1 MSEILGVAHYIA
13 KDLHE
18 VGAME
23 NVTMRVIDE
32 LCLSK
37 PRTFAAEGIKI
48 IRKKASLINDT
59 HL

>member
-1 MSEILGVAHYIA
+1 MSEILGVAHDMA

-48 IRKKASLINDT
+48 IRKKASIEQ
-59 HL
+59 